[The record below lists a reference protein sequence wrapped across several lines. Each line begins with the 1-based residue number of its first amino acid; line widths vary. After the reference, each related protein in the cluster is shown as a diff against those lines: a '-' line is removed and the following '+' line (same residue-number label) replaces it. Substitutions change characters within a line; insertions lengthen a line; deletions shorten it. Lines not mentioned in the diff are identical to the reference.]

1 MKIKIST
8 FDLTLAHDWA
18 ISGSVAK
25 KTRTVIFVELTSDD
39 GLSGIGESATSTRYN
54 ETLDTALAFLRRIDP
69 KQLSFDDIPGSMA
82 YLDQLSSGDFAAKTS
97 VNIALVDA
105 AAKKAGLAIYDFLG
119 LGFKEHKHVTSFTIG
134 IDTPE
139 KVRQKVVEADAF
151 PILKLKVGGPQD
163 QEVFAA
169 LREVAPNK
177 TVRIDANEG
186 WKTKELALASI
197 EWFARDKHI
206 EYVEQPMPATTD
218 PKDLAWLKERSPMPL
233 FADES
238 YISAKDISLCADCY
252 HGVNVKL
259 IKTGGISG
267 AFEALQAAKK
277 AGLQTMIG
285 CMIESSVLISA
296 GAHLAELSDHLDI
309 DTNLLITNDP
319 FQGATAEKGMI
330 SFANAT
336 EKTGLR
342 VKARSNFR
350 T

>member
-39 GLSGIGESATSTRYN
+39 GLSGIGESATSTRYG
-54 ETLDTALAFLRRIDP
+54 ETLDTALAFLRRIDS

-82 YLDQLSSGDFAAKTS
+82 YLERLSPGDFAAKTS
-97 VNIALVDA
+97 VNIALLDG
-105 AAKKAGLAIYDFLG
+105 AAKKAARAIYDVLG
-119 LGFKEHKHVTSFTIG
+119 LGFTENKHVTSFTIG

-139 KVRQKVVEADAF
+139 KVRQKVIEAAVY

-163 QEVFAA
+163 KEVFAA
-169 LREVAPNK
+169 LREVAPDK

-186 WKTKELALASI
+186 WKTREEALSSI
-197 EWFARDKHI
+197 EWFALDKHI
-206 EYVEQPMPATTD
+206 EYVEQPMPAATN

-259 IKTGGISG
+259 IKTGGITG

-319 FQGATAEKGMI
+319 FQGVTAENGMI
-330 SFANAT
+330 SFANT
-336 EKTGLR
+336 PEKTGLR
-342 VKARSNFR
+342 VRAKSKI
-350 T
+350 

>member
-1 MKIKIST
+1 MKIKTST

-25 KTRTVIFVELTSDD
+25 KTRTVIFVELTSND
-39 GLSGIGESATSTRYN
+39 GFSGIGESATSTRYG
-54 ETLDTALAFLRRIDP
+54 ETLDTALSFLRRIDP
-69 KQLSFDDIPGSMA
+69 NQLSFDDIPGSMT
-82 YLDQLSSGDFAAKTS
+82 YLDRLSPGDFAAKTS
-97 VNIALVDA
+97 VNIALFDG
-105 AAKKAGLAIYDFLG
+105 AAKKAGRPIYDVLG
-119 LGFKEHKHVTSFTIG
+119 LGFTENKHVTSFTIG

-139 KVRQKVVEADAF
+139 KVRQKVVEAAVY

-163 QEVFAA
+163 KEVFAA

-186 WKTKELALASI
+186 WKTREEALASI

-206 EYVEQPMPATTD
+206 EYVEQPMPADTN

-252 HGVNVKL
+252 HGANVKL

-285 CMIESSVLISA
+285 CMIESSILISA

-330 SFANAT
+330 SFANT
-336 EKTGLR
+336 PEKAGLR
-342 VKARSNFR
+342 VRAKSKI
-350 T
+350 